1 MPQRQKLT
9 RPLSTT
15 PRPIPFNI
23 DNIEWNSSRRK
34 GDRVTTL
41 VGKTDEGV
49 IKISMPPKMAA
60 KLMNDM
66 VWHARGAPRKPR
78 MLVHCEIGRALQ
90 LLAIAGLTGRE
101 YFKEEIRCEIRKYG
115 AWLQDFA
122 KDLVEKKELVS
133 KRDLV
138 LDEAEKQGHQKKIF
152 YSHQKSPRL
161 LKPMLLAWLLEFNL
175 EGKGALWKKAGFMSP
190 VAYTK
195 KQYATKRAL
204 PYGQSRGIPP
214 LFKYYLGPRWHDEIN
229 RLSLSIPPA
238 LHSLFGK

>member
-60 KLMNDM
+60 ELMNDM
-66 VWHARGAPRKPR
+66 VWHARGAPRKPH
-78 MLVHCEIGRALQ
+78 LVVHCEIGRALQ

-115 AWLQDFA
+115 AWLQNFA
-122 KDLVEKKELVS
+122 NDLVKKKELGS
-133 KRDLV
+133 KRDIV
-138 LDEAEKQGHQKKIF
+138 LEAAKKHGYQKKIF
-152 YSHQKSPRL
+152 DSLQKPPQL
-161 LKPMLLAWLLEFNL
+161 LKPMLLAWLLEFSL
-175 EGKGALWKKAGFMSP
+175 EDKGVWWEKADFLSP

-195 KQYATKRAL
+195 KQYVIQRAL
-204 PYGQSRGIPP
+204 PYGGKRGIPP
-214 LFKYYLGPRWHDEIN
+214 LFKYFLGPRWRDEIH
-229 RLSLSIPPA
+229 RTSLIPPA